1 MIEHQIKEGLS
12 TTFTKE
18 ALTSNTIYHTNT
30 SEGVLDYLVSTT
42 TVVEMVIEISSK
54 MLNPLL
60 PENYITVGKKIELS
74 HEKATL
80 LGEPITFILTVTKVE
95 GENVFL
101 DITVK
106 DSIGVV
112 CRGKYERAIVNTEEL
127 ISNAYKRSA
136 KDL

>member
-1 MIEHQIKEGLS
+1 MIKNEIKEGLS

-18 ALTSNTIYHTNT
+18 ALTSNTIYHTGT

-42 TVVEMVIEISSK
+42 AVIELIIEISSE

-60 PENYITVGKKIELS
+60 PDDYITVGKKIELS

-80 LGEPITFILTVTKVE
+80 LGEPLTFALKVAKIE
-95 GENVFL
+95 GENIFL
-101 DITVK
+101 DITVN

-112 CRGKYERAIVNTEEL
+112 CRGKYERVIVNKEEL

-136 KDL
+136 K